1 MDLKRVVSGFIAVAM
16 VVTMAGCSKKDKGD
30 DSSGGKNTTV
40 SSEEKAVRDAVEG
53 LRTWDSNYVI
63 TNVLAAPGG
72 TDYYLEVHTTDRG
85 TYREYPVSDADAE
98 VTAEQAADMSYGLF
112 DWYTK
117 DGKLYMVNLDYSAE
131 DTSNSNY
138 WVSVPEDYAK
148 AVSERDVLFL
158 DTLLKDATD
167 WKAEGTSTINLGT
180 GDVKVDVYDCTV
192 PSDNVCKVLGVDTVE
207 LYKSLKK
214 EAEKEKNTNVIS
226 LMEYYIDNLNRT
238 LVSSDGKVQFGVYDG
253 KVRYVQVE
261 IGGLGTNLYLTK
273 TVMEE
278 TDLSLRE
285 LPDFESSVG
294 SYYDAIKVV
303 ADKAAQYDSYEEAFA
318 SMYSKDDN
326 GKLSVDIIDGDGK
339 VVTDEDMKNGAEIPS
354 TDSNSESTESTAE
367 STAETTETAEEES
380 KESVETQAG

>member
-1 MDLKRVVSGFIAVAM
+1 M
-16 VVTMAGCSKKDKGD
+16 
-30 DSSGGKNTTV
+30 
-40 SSEEKAVRDAVEG
+40 
-53 LRTWDSNYVI
+53 
-63 TNVLAAPGG
+63 
-72 TDYYLEVHTTDRG
+72 
-85 TYREYPVSDADAE
+85 
-98 VTAEQAADMSYGLF
+98 
-112 DWYTK
+112 
-117 DGKLYMVNLDYSAE
+117 
-131 DTSNSNY
+131 
-138 WVSVPEDYAK
+138 
-148 AVSERDVLFL
+148 
-158 DTLLKDATD
+158 
-167 WKAEGTSTINLGT
+167 
-180 GDVKVDVYDCTV
+180 
-192 PSDNVCKVLGVDTVE
+192 
-207 LYKSLKK
+207 
-214 EAEKEKNTNVIS
+214 
-226 LMEYYIDNLNRT
+226 
-238 LVSSDGKVQFGVYDG
+238 
-253 KVRYVQVE
+253 E

-367 STAETTETAEEES
+367 STAETTETAEVTEES